1 MKNRLKEINA
11 ALPGLLL
18 GIILFGVLCQ
28 ITGLFFVSDK
38 AGYSIG
44 IWIGVLTAVFMA
56 FHMAIS
62 LNLAVERDVKGAQA
76 VATRQN
82 IIRYLVVV
90 IILGSL
96 MVTRIGSPLAAFA
109 GVMGLKIS
117 AYLQPL
123 FAGRSHKEVQGNTP
137 QIKEGN
143 YEGDE

>member
-38 AGYSIG
+38 EGYSIG

-82 IIRYLVVV
+82 IIRYLIVV
-90 IILGSL
+90 IILGIL
-96 MVTRIGSPLAAFA
+96 MITKIGNPLAAFA
-109 GVMGLKIS
+109 GIMGLKVS
-117 AYLQPL
+117 AYVQPL
-123 FAGRSHKEVQGNTP
+123 FAKLSRKEMS
-137 QIKEGN
+137 
-143 YEGDE
+143 GDTSNEV